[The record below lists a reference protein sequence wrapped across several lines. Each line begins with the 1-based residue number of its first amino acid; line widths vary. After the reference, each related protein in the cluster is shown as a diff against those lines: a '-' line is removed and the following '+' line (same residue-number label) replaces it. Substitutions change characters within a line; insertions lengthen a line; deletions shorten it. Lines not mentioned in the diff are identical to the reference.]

1 MCGMARTT
9 ELGSKLSVA
18 VEKRYKY
25 KYIEHSKMS
34 MSNPD

>member
-18 VEKRYKY
+18 VWKKYKY
-25 KYIEHSKMS
+25 KYTDLIFQNVHVQ
-34 MSNPD
+34 